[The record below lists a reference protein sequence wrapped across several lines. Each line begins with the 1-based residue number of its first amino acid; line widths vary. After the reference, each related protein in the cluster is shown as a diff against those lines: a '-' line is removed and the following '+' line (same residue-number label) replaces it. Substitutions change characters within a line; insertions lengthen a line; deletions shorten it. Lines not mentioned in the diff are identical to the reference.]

1 VAGGRACAGVAPP
14 PLFAAAAAAAAA
26 SAAPAAFLRSSAT
39 SSSVD
44 GRQLRLPDNCSQRA
58 TGMNMNMSRAV
69 NVCSQDND

>member
-14 PLFAAAAAAAAA
+14 PLFAAAAAAA

>member
-14 PLFAAAAAAAAA
+14 PLFAAAAAAV

>member
-14 PLFAAAAAAAAA
+14 PLFAAAAAAAV